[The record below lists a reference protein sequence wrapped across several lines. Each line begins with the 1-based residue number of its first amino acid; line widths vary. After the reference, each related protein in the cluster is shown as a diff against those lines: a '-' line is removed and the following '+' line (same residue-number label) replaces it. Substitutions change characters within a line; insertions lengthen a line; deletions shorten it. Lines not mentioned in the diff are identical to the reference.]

1 MLWFRKLCHN
11 KYVYFLTPNIR
22 LLMLLFVCIIMHL
35 PNLFRI
41 ETTAE
46 FDAKKSWQ
54 KVLLPANIGCAS
66 LMGHLKF
73 KVWNLKV
80 VGEPAKSVKCL
91 YIFLLP
97 GVKRQEKY
105 PARPRYSTFFA
116 ARETFLHGQKCICN
130 LMKLKKE
137 ETFVR

>member
-1 MLWFRKLCHN
+1 
-11 KYVYFLTPNIR
+11 
-22 LLMLLFVCIIMHL
+22 
-35 PNLFRI
+35 
-41 ETTAE
+41 
-46 FDAKKSWQ
+46 
-54 KVLLPANIGCAS
+54 
-66 LMGHLKF
+66 MGHLKF

-116 ARETFLHGQKCICN
+116 ARETFLHGQKCTCN